1 MMADKEI
8 VVKDEMVVSM
18 EYTLRVDG
26 EIIERSEQGEPIQF
40 IQGIGQVVPGLED
53 ALYGMQVGEGKKV
66 TIPPEEGYGEID
78 EDAVAEI
85 PADDFPDDIP
95 LEPGVG
101 LILKDDEGDEQE
113 AYILDVDDG
122 MVYLSLNHP
131 LAGEELEFEIKV
143 IGLREA
149 DEDELDHGHVH
160 PDS

>member
-1 MMADKEI
+1 MANNKMT
-8 VVKDEMVVSM
+8 VKDDMVVSM

-26 EIIERSEQGEPIQF
+26 EIIDQSEPGESIQF

-53 ALYGMQVGEGKKV
+53 ALYGMRVGERKKV
-66 TIPPEEGYGEID
+66 TILPEDGYGEID

-113 AYILDVDDG
+113 AYIVEVDDDT
-122 MVYLSLNHP
+122 VYLSLNHP
-131 LAGEELEFEIKV
+131 LAGEELEFDIKV

-149 DEDELDHGHVH
+149 HEEELDHGHVH

>member
-1 MMADKEI
+1 MADKEI
-8 VVKDEMVVSM
+8 VVKDDMVVSM

-26 EIIERSEQGEPIQF
+26 EIIDQSEPGEPIQF

-53 ALYGMQVGEGKKV
+53 ALSGMRVGERNKV
-66 TIPPEEGYGEID
+66 TIPSEEGYGEID

-113 AYILDVDDG
+113 AYIVEVDDDT
-122 MVYLSLNHP
+122 VYLSLNHP
-131 LAGEELEFEIKV
+131 LAGEELEFDIKV
-143 IGLREA
+143 VGLREA
-149 DEDELDHGHVH
+149 DDEELDHGHVH